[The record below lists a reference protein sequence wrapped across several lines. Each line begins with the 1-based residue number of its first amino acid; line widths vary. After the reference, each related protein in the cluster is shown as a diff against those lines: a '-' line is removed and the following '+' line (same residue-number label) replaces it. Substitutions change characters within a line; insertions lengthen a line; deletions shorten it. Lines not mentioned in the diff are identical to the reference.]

1 MPLNVSD
8 GMKAWISDFTKSDA
22 PQFKGKSEEERRK
35 MAIAAYMAAKKES
48 KNEGTHGP
56 EGEGP
61 AYKDFEADFAKKKVK
76 MTKHVAK
83 DTQDAKLGE
92 AKLDERQDTAMQVAK
107 ALKKMGVKSNAKE
120 AEILKKIPDVL
131 KKMGLGNNRM
141 IKRDPDFQ
149 GDIIDSLRS
158 MKESIEEN
166 FQVQKYDAKG
176 KKDGP
181 PKSFGGNLKKATDY
195 ASKMGSDY
203 RVHKEAAYG
212 TQAQRLMSPL
222 QKARQ
227 DKEKADRDRDGKL
240 KSTAL
245 PRKVKLKGF
254 GPDHAKGN
262 MGNPSARAAL
272 KPKTEQYMHE
282 GIDTDKLMEGNGIP
296 FAGPYKKAGEPRKD
310 RFGNTIKPS
319 NVARHLARSAAQ
331 KLADKQKKKPIQAQK
346 SCSEEVD
353 LEESPMVTFTV
364 PNVDFAMASKLER
377 IAKEKKIEY
386 SRKGRTV
393 VLKGKRIDITMLRT
407 KMGLAQTNIPMVPV
421 KEEVELDEAAGGMF
435 FKVSVSG
442 LPDIVMIGR
451 SPGDVK
457 SQLRKIVKQPSMITD
472 VERMTRAEVKKRYRD
487 LALGDMEDD
496 DLQTSES
503 TQAYAKSVQAIA
515 DKKKKDAM
523 SSSDKDKLGKL
534 AAMLSKEKRK

>member
-83 DTQDAKLGE
+83 DTQDAKLSE

-158 MKESIEEN
+158 MKES
-166 FQVQKYDAKG
+166 
-176 KKDGP
+176 
-181 PKSFGGNLKKATDY
+181 
-195 ASKMGSDY
+195 
-203 RVHKEAAYG
+203 
-212 TQAQRLMSPL
+212 
-222 QKARQ
+222 
-227 DKEKADRDRDGKL
+227 
-240 KSTAL
+240 
-245 PRKVKLKGF
+245 
-254 GPDHAKGN
+254 
-262 MGNPSARAAL
+262 
-272 KPKTEQYMHE
+272 
-282 GIDTDKLMEGNGIP
+282 NGIP

-319 NVARHLARSAAQ
+319 NVARHLAKSAAQ

-364 PNVDFAMASKLER
+364 PNVDSAMASKLER

-386 SRKGRTV
+386 SMKGRTV